1 MKAVRYLSV
10 LGCLLA
16 AQSAGAITIDYDL
29 VSLGSNSYRYEYR
42 VTNDGSLGASV
53 PVELFDILFDTS
65 LYVDASLAI
74 VSTDPPASNWD
85 EQILGTGLVIEPAYD
100 AFALAGGIADG
111 TSVAGFAVQF
121 DWLGAGAPGSQ
132 PFEIYDPNTFDLV
145 ETGTTRSAAV
155 PEPSVLSLMM
165 VSAVAVGL
173 SRRRK
178 LRLSSTHRIS
188 G

>member
-1 MKAVRYLSV
+1 MKAVRYLPV

-29 VSLGSNSYRYEYR
+29 VPLGGASYRYEYT
-42 VTNDGSLGASV
+42 VTNDGSLGAGV

-65 LYVDASLAI
+65 LYLEASLAI
-74 VSTDPPASNWD
+74 VSTDPPASDWD
-85 EQILGTGLVIEPAYD
+85 EQILGTGVLIEPAYD

-121 DWLGAGAPGSQ
+121 DWLGAVMPGAQ
-132 PFEIYDPNTFDLV
+132 PFEVYDVNTFDLV
-145 ETGTTRSAAV
+145 EAGTTRSAAV
-155 PEPSVLSLMM
+155 PEPSVLSLML
-165 VSAVAVGL
+165 VSAAAVGL
-173 SRRRK
+173 TRRRK
-178 LRLSSTHRIS
+178 LRLSSTHRTS